1 METILQW
8 DGGILLWIQET
19 LRTDWLTP
27 VMKAV
32 TFLGDSGWFWIVL
45 ALALC
50 CFRPTRRAGVA
61 AAIALLLSLLVNNI
75 CLKPLIDRI
84 RPYELVE
91 GLICLVSPPG
101 DASFPSGH
109 AGASFAA
116 AAAMFPYLRRRWG
129 VCLLVL
135 AGLIALSRLY
145 VGVHYPTDVM
155 FGALSGIIIGVI
167 VCRVWDRMAGKENE
181 RDVRRTDR
189 E

>member
-8 DGGILLWIQET
+8 DGGILLWIQEN
-19 LRTDWLTP
+19 LRFDWLTP

-32 TFLGDSGWFWIVL
+32 TFLGEAGWFWIVL

-50 CFRPTRRAGVA
+50 CFRPTRRAGIA

-75 CLKPLIDRI
+75 CLKPLIDRV

-116 AAAMFPYLRRRWG
+116 AAAMFPHLRRRWG
-129 VCLLVL
+129 VCFLVL
-135 AGLIALSRLY
+135 AALIALSRLY
-145 VGVHYPTDVM
+145 VGVHFPTDVAA
-155 FGALSGIIIGVI
+155 GVLIGLLLGFI
-167 VCRVWDRMAGKENE
+167 ASRLARRVPDRWCE
-181 RDVRRTDR
+181 RR
-189 E
+189 

>member
-91 GLICLVSPPG
+91 GLICLVSSPG

-145 VGVHYPTDVM
+145 VGVHFPTDVAA
-155 FGALSGIIIGVI
+155 GVLIGLLLGFI
-167 VCRVWDRMAGKENE
+167 ASRLARRFPDRWCE
-181 RDVRRTDR
+181 RS
-189 E
+189 

>member
-91 GLICLVSPPG
+91 GLICRVSPPG

-145 VGVHYPTDVM
+145 VGVHFPTDVAA
-155 FGALSGIIIGVI
+155 GVLIGLLLGFI
-167 VCRVWDRMAGKENE
+167 ASRLARRFPDRWCE
-181 RDVRRTDR
+181 RR
-189 E
+189 

>member
-116 AAAMFPYLRRRWG
+116 GAAMVPYLRRRGG
-129 VCLLVL
+129 VCLLGL
-135 AGLIALSRLY
+135 AGLNALSRLY
-145 VGVHYPTDVM
+145 VGVHFPTDVAA
-155 FGALSGIIIGVI
+155 GVLIGLLLGFI
-167 VCRVWDRMAGKENE
+167 ASRLARRFPDRWCE
-181 RDVRRTDR
+181 RR
-189 E
+189 

>member
-145 VGVHYPTDVM
+145 VGVHFPTDVAA
-155 FGALSGIIIGVI
+155 GVLIGLLLGFI
-167 VCRVWDRMAGKENE
+167 ASRLARRFPDRWCE
-181 RDVRRTDR
+181 RS
-189 E
+189 

>member
-32 TFLGDSGWFWIVL
+32 TFLGEAGWFWIVL

-50 CFRPTRRAGVA
+50 CFRPTRRAGIA

-135 AGLIALSRLY
+135 AALIALSRLY
-145 VGVHYPTDVM
+145 VGVHFPTDVAA
-155 FGALSGIIIGVI
+155 GVLIGLLLGFI
-167 VCRVWDRMAGKENE
+167 ASRLARRFPDRWCE
-181 RDVRRTDR
+181 RR
-189 E
+189 